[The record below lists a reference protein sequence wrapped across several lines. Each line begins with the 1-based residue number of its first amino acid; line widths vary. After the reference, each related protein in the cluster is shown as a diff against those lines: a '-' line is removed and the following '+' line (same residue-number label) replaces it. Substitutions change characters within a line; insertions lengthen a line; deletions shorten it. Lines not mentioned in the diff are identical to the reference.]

1 MSYLEIHDVSKRMG
15 PDLVLDGVGFSVERG
30 QVVGLEGEN
39 GSGKTMAM
47 RVALGLVRPS
57 EGWVEVAGL
66 RLWRDASFPPSV
78 GLLIEGPALLGGYT
92 ALENLRML
100 ASIRGVAGEGELRG
114 ALERVGLNP
123 DDRRPCRAYSLG
135 MRQRAGLA
143 LALMEAPELLVL
155 DEPTNALDEESVA
168 GLVTVLR
175 EERERGAAVLVS
187 SHDADFLG
195 AVCDEQVHLRLGRV
209 VPSKA

>member
-1 MSYLEIHDVSKRMG
+1 MSYLEMHDVSKRMG
-15 PDLVLDGVGFSVERG
+15 PDLVLDGVSLSVERG

-66 RLWRDASFPPSV
+66 RLWRDASFPPSA

-100 ASIRGVAGEGELRG
+100 ASIRGVAGEEELRG
-114 ALERVGLNP
+114 ALERVGLDP

-155 DEPTNALDEESVA
+155 DEPTNALDEGSVA
-168 GLVTVLR
+168 GLVDVVR

-195 AVCDEQVHLRLGRV
+195 AVCDEQVHLRLGHV
-209 VPSKA
+209 VPPRP